1 MSAIFILDNCTSSL
15 ALSTESDEQ
24 LNSPG
29 NQIGY
34 YEDFIRKSAARE
46 FISGY
51 IDEGLSGIST
61 KRRENFNRMID
72 DAEEGKFDLIITKG
86 ISRFV
91 RNTLDSIRFIRRL
104 LIFEN
109 HFIFL
114 LT

>member
-1 MSAIFILDNCTSSL
+1 
-15 ALSTESDEQ
+15 
-24 LNSPG
+24 
-29 NQIGY
+29 
-34 YEDFIRKSAARE
+34 
-46 FISGY
+46 
-51 IDEGLSGIST
+51 
-61 KRRENFNRMID
+61 MID